1 MTNFFSSSLS
11 QAYLGYSGGNNLQL
25 DRPFN
30 HTPDL
35 ATRPLVRF
43 SVKMQVFD
51 STNFQYDHFRWRF
64 YNQSSQRLF
73 SIDFNNADYSIAT
86 VLDGAAATNSFSTT
100 AFNNSTIYTLSVLM
114 DFSSNRW
121 SAFLDEKVIAANL
134 PITTTGA
141 VLNLRSVAVAW
152 VQNSVLTP
160 GDNFLVFDDFA
171 VTAEAADKPSI
182 IALSSSKS
190 VNAGSRT
197 SVAVIANGA
206 APFTYQWRFNGTDI
220 PGATN
225 AILGFP
231 GITVEQA
238 GSYSVTVSN
247 PSGSVT
253 SGTTVLTV
261 NALPVITSN
270 PSGRVV
276 PAGTNVTFTAAAT
289 GAAPLFY
296 QWRKNGADIPLATQA
311 SVTLTN
317 VARTNSGVYSMVVSN
332 ALGTATSANAG
343 LRVLVSQSVERP
355 QKLAGGGF
363 RLRFGD
369 GDGFTLSDSD
379 KVNFV
384 VQWTTNLFTPTWIDL
399 TNGNP
404 SVVNGKVEI
413 DDPDAAG
420 KPRRF
425 YRVIEK

>member
-1 MTNFFSSSLS
+1 M
-11 QAYLGYSGGNNLQL
+11 
-25 DRPFN
+25 
-30 HTPDL
+30 
-35 ATRPLVRF
+35 
-43 SVKMQVFD
+43 
-51 STNFQYDHFRWRF
+51 
-64 YNQSSQRLF
+64 
-73 SIDFNNADYSIAT
+73 
-86 VLDGAAATNSFSTT
+86 
-100 AFNNSTIYTLSVLM
+100 
-114 DFSSNRW
+114 
-121 SAFLDEKVIAANL
+121 
-134 PITTTGA
+134 
-141 VLNLRSVAVAW
+141 
-152 VQNSVLTP
+152 LTP
-160 GDNFLVFDDFA
+160 GDNFLVFDNFA
-171 VTAEAADKPSI
+171 VTAEAVDKPSI
-182 IALSSSKS
+182 ISLSSSKS
-190 VNAGSRT
+190 VSAGSKT

-206 APFTYQWRFNGTDI
+206 APFIYQWRFNGVAI

-225 AILGFP
+225 AILDFP
-231 GITVEQA
+231 GIAVEQA

-276 PAGTNVTFTAAAT
+276 PAGTNVTFTATAT

-296 QWRKNGADIPLATQA
+296 QWRRNGADIPLATQA

-317 VARTNSGVYSMVVSN
+317 VTRTNSGVYSMVVSN
-332 ALGTATSANAG
+332 ALGAATSANAG
-343 LRVLVSQSVERP
+343 LRVIVSQSVERP

-369 GDGFTLSDSD
+369 GDGFILSDSD

-384 VQWTTNLFTPTWIDL
+384 VQWSTNLFAPTWFDL

-404 SVVNGKVEI
+404 SVVNGKIEI
-413 DDPDAAG
+413 DDADAVG